1 MSTET
6 FTLTPEGAKLLHGA
20 VEMGDGQ
27 VVAVA
32 LGAASRGDFGPLRAL
47 TGEAEEKPVAPD
59 FRVGDVVVVVGNG
72 PRAELTVYGCERDE
86 GGAWAVVASKFDT
99 AKFRWLPRDLSLLR
113 RRTFRA
119 GECPPVAVGQ
129 DRDCGIGTRRVTRID
144 DGIATFDDGGGCRAE
159 IAAGLRLAAPFTF
172 AEAVEVTR

>member
-1 MSTET
+1 MSNET
-6 FTLTPEGAKLLHGA
+6 FTLTPEGAEKLCDHA
-20 VEMGDGQ
+20 DEM
-27 VVAVA
+27 VFWIA
-32 LGAASRGDFGPLRAL
+32 LEAASCGDFGPLRAL

-59 FRVGDVVVVVGNG
+59 FRVGDVVTINGAHALIDSAPRTHMQFGWVADILPPLRGANVVVFNSGV
-72 PRAELTVYGCERDE
+72 T
-86 GGAWAVVASKFDT
+86 
-99 AKFRWLPRDLSLLR
+99 LLR
-113 RRTFRA
+113 RREFRA

-172 AEAVEVTR
+172 AEAVEVQR